1 MQKYKKSAKIS
12 GYQNTELLKK
22 STYKDLYYTLIYIDV
37 SYSGSLFLINH
48 TY

>member
-12 GYQNTELLKK
+12 GHQNTEVVKK
-22 STYKDLYYTLIYIDV
+22 STHKDLYYTLISIGV